1 MINILLEILYKLYNN
16 WSNIN
21 ININDS
27 ISGCEIPP
35 HLDIYA
41 RVEKELTLTPVAVN
55 VKAAARNER
64 LTIAIDL
71 NDININDL
79 ISGIIYYKRQY

>member
-1 MINILLEILYKLYNN
+1 MIYILLDILYKWYNS
-16 WSNIN
+16 WSNIY

-27 ISGCEIPP
+27 TFGCEIPP

-41 RVEKELTLTPVAVN
+41 RVEKELTLTSVAVN
-55 VKAAARNER
+55 VKVVRGNED

-71 NDININDL
+71 
-79 ISGIIYYKRQY
+79 KWH

>member
-1 MINILLEILYKLYNN
+1 MIYILLDILYKWYNI
-16 WSNIN
+16 WSNID

-55 VKAAARNER
+55 VNVVIRN
-64 LTIAIDL
+64 
-71 NDININDL
+71 
-79 ISGIIYYKRQY
+79 